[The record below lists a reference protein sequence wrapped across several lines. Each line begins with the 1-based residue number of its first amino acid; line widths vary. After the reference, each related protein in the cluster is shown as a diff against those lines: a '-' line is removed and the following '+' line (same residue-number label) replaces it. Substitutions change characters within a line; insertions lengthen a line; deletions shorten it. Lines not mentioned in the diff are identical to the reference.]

1 LNKFTLYFAA
11 FLMLLIYSCRQSKES
26 EHLNGKTDSII
37 NSFSWADVKAPNQD
51 STFAYLNKLL
61 QDKQLSPLSR
71 FKLYNG
77 ICAYYYLGH
86 KDYPKADLYADSMIM
101 VIEKSDP
108 EKYARELALG
118 YFSKG
123 DILFALGDY
132 DESFKNYYRAK
143 SVMSAQ
149 KDNCV
154 SSDYSYR
161 IGMVLYKQGK
171 YADAGYFF
179 SKGFEESISCK
190 QDFSQIFRRQ
200 ELLNNAALS
209 YAKQNK
215 LDSALLFYKKALS
228 FIHQNDTLTER
239 AVMFNIARGVVYGN
253 MGGAYIKQK
262 DFKKGEEF
270 LIKSIAINIQ
280 PNHENNDAALT
291 QVKLVRLYLQTT
303 QLEKAAVALADL
315 KLSTHKTRLA
325 EATMN
330 YHQLMAEY
338 LARTGNKDEAFA
350 HLLVFVKMQ
359 DSTQQQLNKLNATDI
374 NERFRNLESLNEI
387 GYLKREREV
396 QSFYLYIIAIFSVMT
411 IAIILL
417 IYFYWKKSKKNVAA
431 LTNLNN
437 EVNLQRER
445 LEDALTDLEKSDK
458 EKDRILRAVA
468 HDLRN
473 PISGVVS
480 LTTLMLEEDREEED
494 REKHQLIRD
503 TCVGA
508 LNLIN
513 ELIEAAENQS
523 KEQLIAKR
531 ANIDLVSLVGNAI
544 ELLQF
549 KAQEKKQIIQFNA
562 TITPVTVN
570 VDGEKILRVVNNLIS
585 NAIKFSY
592 EHTHILV
599 EISITNENVM
609 VLVKDKGIGIPVAIQ
624 ENVFQTFTKAKRSG
638 TQGERSYGLGLSIS
652 KQIINAHNGEIG
664 FERGADEG
672 TVFYFTLP
680 LAK

>member
-1 LNKFTLYFAA
+1 
-11 FLMLLIYSCRQSKES
+11 MLAIYSCKQSKES
-26 EHLNGKTDSII
+26 KHLNSKTDSIV
-37 NSFSWADVKAPNQD
+37 NAFSWAYVKEPNQD
-51 STFAYLNKLL
+51 STLAYLNKLL
-61 QDKQLSPLSR
+61 QNKQLTPLSK

-77 ICAYYYLGH
+77 ICTYYYLGV
-86 KDYPKADLYADSMIM
+86 KNFPKADLYADSMIM
-101 VIEKSDP
+101 VMEQSDP
-108 EKYARELALG
+108 EKYAKELALG
-118 YFSKG
+118 YYSKG
-123 DILFALGDY
+123 DVLFSLGEF
-132 DESFKNYYRAK
+132 DESFKYYYRAK
-143 SVMSAQ
+143 NVMLVQ

-179 SKGFEESISCK
+179 SQGFEESIACK

-215 LDSALLFYKKALS
+215 LDSALQFYNKALT
-228 FIHQNDTLTER
+228 FIHQNDTLV
-239 AVMFNIARGVVYGN
+239 AHKVMFDIARGVVFGN
-253 MGGAYIKQK
+253 MGGLYVKQK
-262 DFKKGEEF
+262 NFKQGEEF
-270 LIKSIAINIQ
+270 LQKSIAINIK
-280 PNHENNDAALT
+280 PGHENNDAALT
-291 QVKLVRLYLQTT
+291 QVKLVRLYLET
-303 QLEKAAVALADL
+303 QQLSKAGLTLADL
-315 KLSTHKTRLA
+315 RKSITQTKLA

-330 YHQLMAEY
+330 YHQLMATY
-338 LARTGNKDEAFA
+338 LAQTGEKELAFA
-350 HLLVFVKMQ
+350 HLLRFTKMQ
-359 DSTQQQLNKLNATDI
+359 DSTQQQLNKLKATDI

-396 QSFYLYIIAIFSVMT
+396 QNMYLYIVAIFSVMT

-417 IYFYWKKSKKNVAA
+417 IYFYWKKSKKNVKA
-431 LTNLNN
+431 LTGLND
-437 EVNLQRER
+437 EVNLQRQH
-445 LEDALTDLEKSDK
+445 LETALVELEKSDK

-480 LTTLMLEEDREEED
+480 LTTLMLEDDQKEED
-494 REKHQLIRD
+494 REKHQLIKD
-503 TCVGA
+503 TCVGT

-523 KEQLIAKR
+523 KDQAVAKR
-531 ANIDLVSLVGNAI
+531 TNIDLVALVANAI

-562 TITPVTVN
+562 TGTALMVN

-592 EHTHILV
+592 EQAHIWV
-599 EISITNENVM
+599 EISIANESVR
-609 VLVKDKGIGIPVAIQ
+609 VQVKDKGIGIPVAIQ

-664 FERGADEG
+664 FEGGADEG